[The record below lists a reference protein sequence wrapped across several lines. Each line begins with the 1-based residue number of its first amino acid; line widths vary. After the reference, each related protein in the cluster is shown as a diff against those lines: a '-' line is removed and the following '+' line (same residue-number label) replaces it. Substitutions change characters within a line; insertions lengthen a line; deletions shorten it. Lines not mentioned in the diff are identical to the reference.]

1 MEILANQNEPAGFR
15 QIQQAFDTAR
25 QLSCWKPRLV
35 KVGVCRSDGNLA
47 AIGVFHDQ
55 RQARLFA
62 IQMGGLGY
70 RQLDES
76 MDDCELTFVPERWT
90 AEQTLPDR
98 LCEPA

>member
-1 MEILANQNEPAGFR
+1 MQPIANQTVPAGFR
-15 QIQQAFDTAR
+15 QIQQAYETAH
-25 QLSCWKPRLV
+25 QLSPWKPVLV
-35 KVGVCRSDGNLA
+35 KVGVCRSDGELA
-47 AIGVFHDQ
+47 AVGIFDDQ

-70 RQLDES
+70 RQIDGG
-76 MDDCELTFVPERWT
+76 MGDCDMVFTPEMWT